1 MPYSVKKSDSKT
13 YEILHDQEQ
22 LGTILTYQNDF
33 HNTCVYLKIKLNS
46 YPDFSPF
53 ERIKEIEGKPLQ
65 VMIES
70 SETELIKYLTSN
82 GFECKRHCF
91 CPKFTKTGLKD
102 KLQSDYPIHSFSS
115 EDPIYQKCC
124 QLLYKHYVKISAPVS
139 PYTAD
144 YEIFIENV
152 PTDSGFYSLDKND
165 QVNNV
170 IFTENNEIAYVV
182 SNDKETCSAF
192 CQSVLKRIFSKYDQT
207 FFEADEETDWCA
219 MTLLHLFNYD
229 YQESFNT
236 YIYK

>member
-1 MPYSVKKSDSKT
+1 MSYSVKKTDSKT
-13 YEILHDQEQ
+13 YEILHDQKL
-22 LGTILTYQNDF
+22 LGTISPYQNEF

-46 YPDFSPF
+46 FPNFSPF
-53 ERIKEIEGKPLQ
+53 EKIKKIEDKPLQ

-91 CPKFTKTGLKD
+91 CPKFTKTDLKD
-102 KLQSDYPIHSFSS
+102 KLQSDYPIHYFSS
-115 EDPIYQKCC
+115 EDSIYQKCC
-124 QLLYKHYVKISAPVS
+124 QLLYQHYIEISKPVS

-144 YEIFIENV
+144 YETFIENI
-152 PTDSGFYSLDKND
+152 PNDGFYSLDKNK

-170 IFTENNEIAYVV
+170 IFIENNEIAYV
-182 SNDKETCSAF
+182 SSINKETCPAF

-207 FFEADEETDWCA
+207 FFEADEETDWCT